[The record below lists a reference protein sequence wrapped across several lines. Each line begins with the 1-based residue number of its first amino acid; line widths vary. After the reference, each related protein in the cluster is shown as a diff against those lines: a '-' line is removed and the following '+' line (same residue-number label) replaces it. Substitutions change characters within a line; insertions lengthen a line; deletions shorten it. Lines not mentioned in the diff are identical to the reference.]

1 MIKGDMLPISYN
13 LQLRKPKEDSPV
25 WYREFHNKFY
35 LFTLS
40 NLLLLS
46 YIKSYCYYQEIS
58 PEDEEKIALDIE
70 KFLQELIEEIKV
82 QDKKHKAYLISM
94 GFEAECEEKLVD
106 INLPDI
112 LSLTNKKNWYEV
124 IKGLLNS
131 WEFLCLYAITETML
145 KEILSTEGKIKEEDL
160 VHKVFEKF
168 PALEKTLQKKS
179 TYYSR
184 DFCEDIW
191 KFYSRLRDIYAHS
204 FGFITSLAKSNILGG
219 LRENFLKSWRELKEK
234 DTLVYILIE
243 EYIDKSFHKS
253 SIDDGKFFFLSDYE
267 LNIFRNF
274 IINLSESL
282 EEIAC

>member
-1 MIKGDMLPISYN
+1 MLPISYN
-13 LQLRKPKEDSPV
+13 LQLRKPRENSPA
-25 WYREFHNKFY
+25 WYRKFHNKFY

-46 YIKSYCYYQEIS
+46 YIKSFCYSQGIS
-58 PEDEEKIALDIE
+58 PEDENKIALDIE
-70 KFLQELIEEIKV
+70 DFLQELIEREIKV
-82 QDKKHKAYLISM
+82 QDKKHKSYLISM
-94 GFEAECEEKLVD
+94 GFEVEDEEKLVD

-131 WEFLCLYAITETML
+131 WEFLCLYTSTETML
-145 KEILSTEGKIKEEDL
+145 KEILGAKGKVNEEDL

-168 PALEKTLQKKS
+168 PTLEEKLKEKS
-179 TYYSR
+179 DYYSR

-204 FGFITSLAKSNILGG
+204 FGFITPVAKSNILGG
-219 LRENFLKSWRELKEK
+219 LREKFIESWKKLKEE
-234 DTLVYILIE
+234 DTLVYILIK

-253 SIDDGKFFFLSDYE
+253 SINDGKFFFLSDYE

-274 IINLSESL
+274 IIHLSESL
-282 EEIAC
+282 EEIA